1 MYQPIAD
8 RGCVISLSRA
18 RMPARMRSCCLED
31 RSPSLSF
38 VTDARTF
45 DGPVGLVGAG
55 YIGHLFAQHFAL
67 AGCFG
72 KRTSGMTPPSSNP
85 ALRANDARSTPG

>member
-1 MYQPIAD
+1 
-8 RGCVISLSRA
+8 
-18 RMPARMRSCCLED
+18 MRSCCLED

-55 YIGHLFAQHFAL
+55 YIGHLFA
-67 AGCFG
+67 
-72 KRTSGMTPPSSNP
+72 
-85 ALRANDARSTPG
+85 ALRSCRLLRKANVRDDPAVVKSSIAGERCQIDAWVIHGTSVLAACSKPSTVR